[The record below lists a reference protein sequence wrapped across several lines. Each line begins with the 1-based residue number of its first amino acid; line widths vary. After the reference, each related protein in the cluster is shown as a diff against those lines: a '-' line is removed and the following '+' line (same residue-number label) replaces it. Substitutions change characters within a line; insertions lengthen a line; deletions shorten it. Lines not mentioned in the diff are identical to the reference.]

1 MQKYVT
7 SARSGI
13 SPACGAAAWIATE
26 GSRAVSLPR
35 LVKVAAGRAA
45 SGPGWLGFKA
55 NGAYRVLSV
64 KAEPLFATLLGLG
77 ALLLAFCAMWF
88 REGR

>member
-1 MQKYVT
+1 M
-7 SARSGI
+7 SAATGGGI
-13 SPACGAAAWIATE
+13 AWTE
-26 GSRAVSLPR
+26 DGVPR